1 MSFKKPFRAVPIR
14 PGPNYRPQRK
24 RSAHVGPMKVLGGA
38 VGLGLLAAIVA
49 QVVVPA
55 APEASPDGL
64 SVEVEDQASL
74 LPQPLVYDRGM
85 SAQELDA
92 QQPSAGGLPGRAS
105 VRAPSAVASA
115 SSWSYRNCAQAR
127 AAGAAPIRRGEPGYG
142 AHMDGDGDGV
152 ACEPYRGR

>member
-24 RSAHVGPMKVLGGA
+24 RSARFGPIKILGGA
-38 VGLGLLAAIVA
+38 AGFGLLAAIVA
-49 QVVVPA
+49 QVVVPIT
-55 APEASPDGL
+55 PQTSPDVPSALGN
-64 SVEVEDQASL
+64 DQASL
-74 LPQPLVYDRGM
+74 RPQPLVYDRGM

-92 QQPSAGGLPGRAS
+92 QQPSVPSRAS
-105 VRAPSAVASA
+105 VRAASAVTSA
-115 SSWSYRNCAQAR
+115 SPWSYRNCAQAR
-127 AAGAAPIRRGEPGYG
+127 AAGAAPMRRGEPGYG